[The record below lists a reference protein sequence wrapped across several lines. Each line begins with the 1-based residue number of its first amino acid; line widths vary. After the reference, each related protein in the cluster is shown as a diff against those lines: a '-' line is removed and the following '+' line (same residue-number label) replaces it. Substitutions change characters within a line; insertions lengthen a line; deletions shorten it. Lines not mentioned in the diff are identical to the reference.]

1 MKADIY
7 TKEGKKN
14 GEVSLPESVFGLPW
28 NVDLVSQVVRS
39 YELNARQGSAHAKD
53 RSEVRGGGK
62 KPWRQKGTG
71 RARHGSTRSPIWIG
85 GGVTFGPRNDK
96 DYTKKVNRKMK
107 MKALFVALSRKLK
120 DGEVIFVDDLGL
132 SSPKTKE
139 AKGILEAFSSNKD
152 FEGLVDKKKNA
163 LLIALPLHNESVLK
177 SFRNMGNVGVK
188 ESRNLTVKDVLS
200 KKFLLIVSP
209 EETVKMFESKVGSS
223 KGKDVPGDDTEKK
236 TVKTRTKK
244 TSAAKKP
251 ARAKAKTKAKVK

>member
-7 TKEGKKN
+7 TKEGKKS
-14 GEVSLPESVFGLPW
+14 GDISLPESIFGLPW

-96 DYTKKVNRKMK
+96 DYSKKVNRKMK
-107 MKALFVALSRKLK
+107 MKALFVALSRKLE
-120 DGEVIFVDDLGL
+120 DGEMIFVDDLGF

-139 AKGILEAFSSNKD
+139 AKGIMEALSANKGFETLSNKR
-152 FEGLVDKKKNA
+152 KNA
-163 LLIALPLHNESVLK
+163 LLIALPSNDINVLK
-177 SFRNMGNVGVK
+177 SFRNMGNVGIK
-188 ESRNLTVKDVLS
+188 EARNLTVKDVLS
-200 KKFLLIVSP
+200 KKFLLIIDP
-209 EETVKMFESKVGSS
+209 ATTVKMFEEKMGAPKEKEASESKVKKSAP
-223 KGKDVPGDDTEKK
+223 KGAKK
-236 TVKTRTKK
+236 RTVK
-244 TSAAKKP
+244 AKPK
-251 ARAKAKTKAKVK
+251 AKAQAK